1 MLVCIFDKANETKS
15 KKKSAEKKYSYS
27 ENIYAAVSR
36 QWNMGKSNF
45 NTTHIA
51 GESES

>member
-1 MLVCIFDKANETKS
+1 MKRKKNQP
-15 KKKSAEKKYSYS
+15 KKSIAIA
-27 ENIYAAVSR
+27 NIYAAVSR